1 MKIPT
6 GDRLKHRVAFI
17 VLIICLLLGSALSDR
32 PANATNE
39 VQGIITSTNM
49 ECLGI
54 TTETDLISWSVEA
67 PARPKDYATIKFGIV
82 GLPPNLYSAIRRVS
96 DGTIVAK
103 TSGSGTIA
111 STLNG
116 DLYQFGYTNGI
127 IFWPVES
134 GTTLSDGS
142 AYNAQY
148 DLTHGFGIGN
158 SLMDPEMVYYSAGY
172 NEQTVAV
179 SGKTTYI
186 KSMALS
192 TANKNSGE
200 SNIKSTKSIQFV
212 GTNSGRI
219 TSSEDLLVDGS
230 GTWSRTGD
238 SNLCPVWLAGF
249 GIYSSLL

>member
-17 VLIICLLLGSALSDR
+17 VLIICLLLGSAFGDR

-67 PARPKDYATIKFGIV
+67 PARPKDYATITFGIV
-82 GLPPNLYSAIRRVS
+82 GLPSNLYSAIRRVS

-103 TSGSGTIA
+103 TSGSGTIT

-148 DLTHGFGIGN
+148 DLTHGFGIDN
-158 SLMDPEMVYYSAGY
+158 SLMDPEM
-172 NEQTVAV
+172 
-179 SGKTTYI
+179 I
-186 KSMALS
+186 LL
-192 TANKNSGE
+192 
-200 SNIKSTKSIQFV
+200 F
-212 GTNSGRI
+212 GR
-219 TSSEDLLVDGS
+219 LQ
-230 GTWSRTGD
+230 
-238 SNLCPVWLAGF
+238 
-249 GIYSSLL
+249 